1 MRGLF
6 NRNMA
11 IRPEKVLV
19 GMVHLNALPGS
30 PLFDGDLAGVREAAV
45 RDAKALTDGGVD
57 GIMMENFGDAPFYP
71 ARVPAEVV
79 AHMTAIA
86 CAVRAATDLPLGIN
100 VLRND
105 GESALAIAH
114 ACGAQFI
121 RVNVLCSV
129 RVADQGLLHGI
140 AHDLMRLRGKLA
152 AKDIEV
158 WADVDVKHS
167 APLARRE
174 IEDEVDDMIARGLAD
189 VLICSGAGTGKGTDP
204 QAVAKV
210 KKAAAGV
217 PVVVGSGVT
226 EATIGKYDA
235 DGFIIGTALKR
246 DGAIVGEIDV
256 GRVRA
261 MMKAMRSR

>member
-1 MRGLF
+1 
-6 NRNMA
+6 
-11 IRPEKVLV
+11 VLV
-19 GMVHLNALPGS
+19 GMVHVNALPGS
-30 PLFDGDLAGVREAAV
+30 PRFEGDLAGVREAAV
-45 RDAKALTDGGVD
+45 RDAKALTQGGAH

-71 ARVPAEVV
+71 GRVPAEVV

-86 CAVRAATDLPLGIN
+86 CAVRSATDLPLGIN

-114 ACGAQFI
+114 ACHAQFI

-140 AHDLMRLRGKLA
+140 AHDLMRLRSRLGA
-152 AKDIEV
+152 TDIEV

-167 APLARRE
+167 APLAKRE

-204 QAVAKV
+204 KTVARV
-210 KKAAAGV
+210 KRAAGGV

-226 EATIGKYDA
+226 ESTIGTYDA
-235 DGFIIGTALKR
+235 DGFVIGTALKR
-246 DGAIVGEIDV
+246 DGQIVGEIDV
-256 GRVRA
+256 DRVRS
-261 MMKAMRSR
+261 MRKAMHSR